1 MNLRGID
8 VSVHNG
14 AINWKAVKASGNVD
28 FVIIRSGLGW
38 TDGDLAL
45 RRDKRFIEN
54 IKGCEAN
61 DIPYGIYHYSYCLRP
76 ENARKEAQ
84 YVVRLLKDVGAKP
97 LYPVWLDLE
106 DNAQIPLGKSALTQL
121 AADWMDE
128 IEQAGYYAGIYSY
141 RSFFEQ
147 YLDMGKLAKYDVWLA
162 ETEVSAPKYR
172 GQYGM
177 WQYSWKGNIP
187 GVNGDV
193 DLDYA
198 YRDYPAIIKAAG
210 LNGWN
215 ELSGG
220 QGIVVPSV
228 ELESIKKEL
237 AAIIERLIALQ
248 AQLKARE

>member
-1 MNLRGID
+1 MLKGID
-8 VSVHNG
+8 VSEFNG
-14 AINWKAVKASGNVD
+14 VIDWAAVKASGKVD
-28 FVIIRSGLGW
+28 FAIIRSGLGW

-54 IKGCEAN
+54 IRGCEEN
-61 DIPYGIYHYSYCLRP
+61 GIPYGIYHYSYCLKP

-84 YVVRLLKDVGAKP
+84 YVVRLLKDAGAKP

-121 AADWMDE
+121 AADWLDE
-128 IEQAGYYAGIYSY
+128 IEQSGYYAGIYSY

-162 ETEVSAPKYR
+162 EVDVNKPKYS
-172 GQYGM
+172 GGYGM

-187 GVNGDV
+187 GISGDV

-198 YRDYPAIIKAAG
+198 YREYPEIIRNNG
-210 LNGWN
+210 LNGWEKQEN
-215 ELSGG
+215 SKIET
-220 QGIVVPSV
+220 IDD
-228 ELESIKKEL
+228 IKREL
-237 AAIIERLIALQ
+237 AKIIEKLIALQ
-248 AQLKARE
+248 AYLKARE